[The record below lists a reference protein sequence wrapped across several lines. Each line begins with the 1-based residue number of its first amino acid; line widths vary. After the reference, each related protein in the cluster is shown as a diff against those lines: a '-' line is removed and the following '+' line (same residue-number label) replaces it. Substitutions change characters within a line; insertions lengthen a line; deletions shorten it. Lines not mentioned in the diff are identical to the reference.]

1 MWRHRIAYVGVLVL
15 GAAILIENVLF
26 LFYIDPVLVE
36 SGAVPFFPERNFAEN
51 ALMLW
56 MAAFIGTSCY
66 KLLSIHFEKPPAE
79 AEGRVGA
86 FINAGLAGYAQHYG
100 LSARET
106 EVLRMVLEGKDN
118 QNIAG
123 ELSLAASTVKVH
135 VHNILKKT
143 AQANR
148 QELMRDFRKMS

>member
-1 MWRHRIAYVGVLVL
+1 
-15 GAAILIENVLF
+15 
-26 LFYIDPVLVE
+26 
-36 SGAVPFFPERNFAEN
+36 
-51 ALMLW
+51 
-56 MAAFIGTSCY
+56 
-66 KLLSIHFEKPPAE
+66 
-79 AEGRVGA
+79 
-86 FINAGLAGYAQHYG
+86 
-100 LSARET
+100 
-106 EVLRMVLEGKDN
+106 MVLEGKDN